1 MEQEVQCIE
10 VGKKPSHIHCTT
22 LHRLSSWL
30 IKLCLCRLFFRI
42 KKERIATLEEE
53 IDGLRAMRAHL
64 EDKIGTKVE
73 AYRQASGQKK
83 ALESRRAE
91 ALALGR
97 ELAAQHIA
105 VEMSILF
112 VELQVRELSKV

>member
-1 MEQEVQCIE
+1 
-10 VGKKPSHIHCTT
+10 
-22 LHRLSSWL
+22 
-30 IKLCLCRLFFRI
+30 
-42 KKERIATLEEE
+42 
-53 IDGLRAMRAHL
+53 MRAHL